1 MTKSANEVM
10 REAIFAA
17 VADALQALKNASK
30 GVPNTL
36 LREVNAIHAN
46 SSFADLPPELQAAI
60 TASVRDALSRLL
72 KEGYSVSQGRP
83 EPSAPPRDRG
93 GAQDRRPP
101 PRGAGRPARGPGK
114 PGGLG
119 GGRKPGGPG
128 GPGGPGRPGS
138 PGKPRTPR

>member
-83 EPSAPPRDRG
+83 EPSPPPRDRG
-93 GAQDRRPP
+93 APQDRRPP
-101 PRGAGRPARGPGK
+101 RSAGRPPRGPGK
-114 PGGLG
+114 PGAPG
-119 GGRKPGGPG
+119 GGRKPSGPG
-128 GPGGPGRPGS
+128 SPAGPSRPGG